1 MSTFLRN
8 TRDFLLE
15 NYMKK
20 IWIKPLIITLIFSII
35 TSQAAIASY
44 GDSYVFTNIG
54 SLIRSNVI
62 LAPFLG
68 SYKTENSLEF
78 AVIGGNALA
87 SRHEPPLAYTPLSED
102 WRLLTLTITAYSSSP
117 DETDSTPFITASGSR
132 TRDGVVATN
141 VLPFGTKVKIPELFG
156 DKVFTVEDRMNRR
169 YTERLDIWFPS
180 KYQAKKF
187 GKQLAQIVVFEEI

>member
-1 MSTFLRN
+1 
-8 TRDFLLE
+8 
-15 NYMKK
+15 MKN
-20 IWIKPLIITLIFSII
+20 IWIKPLIIALIFSIT

-54 SLIRSNVI
+54 SLVRGNVI
-62 LAPFLG
+62 LAPFSLG
-68 SYKTENSLEF
+68 HEAKNSLEF
-78 AVIGGNALA
+78 AVIGGNALT
-87 SRHEPPLAYTPLSED
+87 SRYEPPLAYTSLSED
-102 WRLLTLTITAYSSSP
+102 WRLLTLVITAYSSSV

-141 VLPFGTKVKIPELFG
+141 ILPFGTKVKIPELFG

-180 KYQAKKF
+180 KYEAKKF
-187 GKQLAQIVVFEEI
+187 GKQLAQIVIFEEI